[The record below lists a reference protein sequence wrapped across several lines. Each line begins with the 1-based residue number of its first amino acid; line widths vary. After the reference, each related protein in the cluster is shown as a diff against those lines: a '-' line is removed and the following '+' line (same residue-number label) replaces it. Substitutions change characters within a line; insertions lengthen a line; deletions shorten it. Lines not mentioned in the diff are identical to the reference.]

1 VSLWYF
7 AFGSNMST
15 RRMRR
20 AVGSWDDA
28 RRALLRGYEAGFY
41 SYSPQWGCGV
51 LDLEEREGAVTRG
64 VAYLIDDARASVLD
78 RYEGVPTIA
87 RRLHVR
93 IEVEGIG
100 EVDAYTYVM
109 VSKRRFVQPSRAYLD
124 SVISGLREWGYDQLV
139 EEVLRRARPPGT

>member
-1 VSLWYF
+1 MGIWYF

-20 AVGSWDDA
+20 AIGYWDDA
-28 RRALLRGYEAGFY
+28 RRATLRGYDVGFLA
-41 SYSPQWGCGV
+41 YSPQWGCGV
-51 LDLEEREGAVTRG
+51 LDLEERDGGVVPG
-64 VAYLIDDARASVLD
+64 VAYLLDERRAAMLD

-100 EVDAYTYVM
+100 EVEAYTYVM
-109 VSKRRFVQPSRAYLD
+109 ANRRRFVQPSKAYLD
-124 SVISGLREWGYDQLV
+124 ALVSGLREWGYYSLV
-139 EEVLRRARPPGT
+139 EGILRKARASGT